1 MQAITENHRFH
12 MVLLLRWLLIV
23 ATAYLVVF
31 SRPLAQMP
39 PAVGLFTAIYLGS
52 NLILPWV
59 APRFGTARAFDI
71 IVVLFDVLA
80 ISIGLSLCRDASV
93 DFFPVYFLVVFVGA
107 LSDRLGVA
115 VAAASLISVIHLSTL
130 ARFMTVSEM
139 IDHGYALRVPFLFTV
154 SLFLSFVVARA
165 RGRERAARKRLRQRR
180 RAEVLSAITH
190 DIKSP
195 LANVQSMAEILLDGE
210 AGRLSTAQ
218 ANFVRRIHSSVRHV
232 IQLSVNLL
240 DAARIDAGRFS
251 LYPRI
256 ANIGSVV
263 DDAISLMRS
272 AAVVKGVGLK
282 YQRGSDLPVSV
293 FDSLQMERVVTNL
306 IDNAIKY
313 TPPGGTVTVT
323 TRSEAGQPMI
333 EVSDT
338 GPGIAPEEIPALFE
352 KFQRRRQTG
361 TVEGSGLGLF
371 IVKAIVDA
379 HNGSVEMQSSPGHGT
394 TVSVRLARIQR
405 DVPATAP
412 TAEVALPE
420 TALPWRPYVVPGR

>member
-1 MQAITENHRFH
+1 MEVSTENHRFH
-12 MVLLLRWLLIV
+12 MVLLLRWLLIA

-31 SRPLAQMP
+31 SRPLSQLP
-39 PAVGLFTAIYLGS
+39 PTVGLFIVLYLGS
-52 NLILPWV
+52 NLLLPLI
-59 APRFGTARAFDI
+59 APRFGTTQALDI

-80 ISIGLSLCRDASV
+80 ISIGLSLCRDSSA

-107 LSDRLGVA
+107 LSERLGIA
-115 VAAASLISVIHLSTL
+115 VGAAVLISVIHLSTL
-130 ARFMTVSEM
+130 ARFMTVREM
-139 IDHGYALRVPFLFTV
+139 VDHGYALRIPFLFTV

-165 RGRERAARKRLRQRR
+165 RARERAARRRQRQRR

-195 LANVQSMAEILLDGE
+195 LANVQSMCEILIDGE
-210 AGRLSTAQ
+210 AGRLTSAQ
-218 ANFVRRIHSSVRHV
+218 ANFVRRIHASVRHV

-256 ANIGSVV
+256 ANIGGVV
-263 DDAISLMRS
+263 DSAVSLMRN

-282 YQRGSDLPVSV
+282 YQRCNELPLSV
-293 FDSLQMERVVTNL
+293 FDALQMERVITNL

-313 TPPGGTVTVT
+313 TPVGGTVTVT
-323 TRSEAGQPMI
+323 TRADDSRAVI

-338 GPGIAPEEIPALFE
+338 GPGIAPEEIPGLFE
-352 KFQRRRQTG
+352 RFERRRQSG
-361 TVEGSGLGLF
+361 AIEGSGLGLF

-379 HNGSVEMQSSPGHGT
+379 HNGYIEMQSAPGCGT
-394 TVSVRLARIQR
+394 TVCVRLARIQR
-405 DVPATAP
+405 DLPATAPAEVAVPATAL
-412 TAEVALPE
+412 A
-420 TALPWRPYVVPGR
+420 WRPYVVSSR